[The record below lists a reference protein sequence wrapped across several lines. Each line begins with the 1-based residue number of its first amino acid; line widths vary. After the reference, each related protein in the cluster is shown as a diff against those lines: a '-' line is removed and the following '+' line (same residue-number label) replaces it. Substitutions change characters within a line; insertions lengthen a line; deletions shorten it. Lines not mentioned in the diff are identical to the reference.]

1 VLIPCLDY
9 FLPLEFLFSSR
20 DISPAR
26 GSQFRSGSQI
36 QRRFVQ
42 YIDFPLRFPPVD
54 RSRSR
59 AGIPARFHRWFSF
72 LPLSESVTGQ
82 FPRQVARPDSPFYTS
97 CHYCLRVFASAV
109 VLVCPRI
116 LDLLGPVS
124 RCYLNAS
131 KLVFHSRS
139 STPLFDPAVVELT
152 KPESGCVLV
161 SLFCSRF
168 SLVHSCSSS

>member
-82 FPRQVARPDSPFYTS
+82 FPRQVARPDSPFYTC
-97 CHYCLRVFASAV
+97 CHYCLRVRSGASVPEDFGFARSGLALLPECVEAGFSFALKHTAV
-109 VLVCPRI
+109 R
-116 LDLLGPVS
+116 S
-124 RCYLNAS
+124 RGGGA
-131 KLVFHSRS
+131 HQ
-139 STPLFDPAVVELT
+139 A
-152 KPESGCVLV
+152 
-161 SLFCSRF
+161 
-168 SLVHSCSSS
+168 